1 MDLPVEEWQSHI
13 HRRWLRLQPSVQ
25 TSFSRTDADALWEIV
40 LHCSALLQPEDEELL
55 QRLAEGYSVE
65 KDPNAYLFYKEEGN
79 REFQKKA
86 YKAAAILYSKGTC
99 HAKPNT
105 QEMSLC
111 FANRSAAFFHL
122 AQYETCLEDIGRAQM
137 HGYPEGLQPKLML
150 RKAECLVALGRRQEA
165 ALALRALEQNISAHQ
180 AGAGAPHLQALQR
193 RLSHLRTRVQ
203 EDQDP
208 ARAHPISLAQT
219 SKEAGLKAKNS
230 WIPNASSS
238 VSLCSDPSRGRY
250 LVATEDILPGELLV
264 KEEAFVS
271 VLNPGE
277 TSWLRPGPG
286 AKWDSRA
293 AAGDVH
299 CHRCLK
305 PVWATIPCQECS
317 YARYCSQQCMQQ
329 AWERYHRTEC
339 PLGGTLL
346 ALGVFCHV
354 ALRTVLLAGLEVVG
368 KLVKPFQGTV
378 NSQGRTPMETPDAPA
393 ILRGD
398 QTSSLSRMPIPGCDR
413 DGTYQS
419 AYYALFHLLPHTE
432 KHSPEHKFLCGLSI
446 LALCKKLGE
455 ATQPSPQTAQGPCE
469 PEAEASG
476 LSAWAVAMLRHVLQ
490 LHCNAQGVTALQEA
504 GSEGDLITERRQ
516 VRLATGFFPVISL
529 LNHSCRPNTSL
540 SFRGSVGIIQAS
552 RLIAQGEEILHC
564 YGPHECRMDVTTRQQ
579 KLRSQYFFDCHCQ
592 ACQNEE
598 VCPASTAPKPGRF
611 RCPSC
616 KAALQGDDIL
626 CCDNRACT
634 ASVSRAQ
641 LEHQVQDLRQ
651 RVKAALELLRDD
663 RSAQAVRLLLGCQQ
677 DAENF
682 LSSEH
687 ILMGEIE
694 DHLAQAYASLG
705 DWPRS
710 ATHLQ
715 NSLLAV
721 EARHGPAS
729 VEMGHELFKLA
740 QVLFNG
746 FAVSKALHAIEKA
759 EKVLSIHY
767 DPENEQ
773 MQELQQMKACLLELP
788 GLPVGPAHG
797 LVGK

>member
-1 MDLPVEEWQSHI
+1 MDLPVEEWQSHV
-13 HRRWLRLQPSVQ
+13 HRRWLQLQPSVQ

-55 QRLAEGYSVE
+55 QRLAEGYTVE
-65 KDPNAYLFYKEEGN
+65 KDPDAYLFYKEEGN

-137 HGYPEGLQPKLML
+137 HGYPEGLWPKLML
-150 RKAECLVALGRRQEA
+150 RKAECLMALGRRQEA
-165 ALALRALEQNISAHQ
+165 ALTLCDLEQNVSAQQ
-180 AGAGAPHLQALQR
+180 AGTEALQR
-193 RLSHLRTRVQ
+193 RLSHLKIRVQ
-203 EDQDP
+203 EDPDP
-208 ARAHPISLAQT
+208 AQAHPISLAQT
-219 SKEAGLKAKNS
+219 SKEACPKAKNN

-277 TSWLRPGPG
+277 TSWLRSDPG
-286 AKWDSRA
+286 AKWNCRVTT
-293 AAGDVH
+293 GDLH

-305 PVWATIPCQECS
+305 PVWATIPCQGCS

-329 AWERYHRTEC
+329 AWECYHRTEC
-339 PLGGTLL
+339 SLGGTLL

-368 KLVKPFQGTV
+368 KLVKTFQGTV
-378 NSQGRTPMETPDAPA
+378 NAQGRTPVETPDVPA
-393 ILRGD
+393 ILRRD
-398 QTSSLSRMPIPGCDR
+398 QTNSLSKMPIPGCDK

-419 AYYALFHLLPHTE
+419 AYYALFHLLPHTK
-432 KHSPEHKFLCGLSI
+432 KHSPEHKFLCGLSV

-455 ATQPSPQTAQGPCE
+455 AAQPSPWATQGPCE
-469 PEAEASG
+469 PKAEMSG
-476 LSAWAVAMLRHVLQ
+476 PSAWAVAMLRHVLQ
-490 LHCNAQGVTALQEA
+490 LHCNAQGVTALQETA
-504 GSEGDLITERRQ
+504 SEGDLITERRQ

-598 VCPASTAPKPGRF
+598 VCPVSTAPKPSGF

-616 KAALQGDDIL
+616 KAALQGDDFL
-626 CCDNRACT
+626 CCDNRTCT
-634 ASVSRAQ
+634 ASASRAQ
-641 LEHQVQDLRQ
+641 LEHQVQDLQ
-651 RVKAALELLRDD
+651 QQVKAALELLRDD
-663 RSAQAVRLLLGCQQ
+663 RSAQAIQLLLGCQQ

-687 ILMGEIE
+687 MLMGEIE

-705 DWPRS
+705 DWSRS
-710 ATHLQ
+710 AAHLQ
-715 NSLLAV
+715 KSLLVV

-729 VEMGHELFKLA
+729 VELGHELFKLA

-746 FAVSKALHAIEKA
+746 FAVSKALCAIEKA

-788 GLPVGPAHG
+788 GLPEGPTHG
-797 LVGK
+797 HVGK